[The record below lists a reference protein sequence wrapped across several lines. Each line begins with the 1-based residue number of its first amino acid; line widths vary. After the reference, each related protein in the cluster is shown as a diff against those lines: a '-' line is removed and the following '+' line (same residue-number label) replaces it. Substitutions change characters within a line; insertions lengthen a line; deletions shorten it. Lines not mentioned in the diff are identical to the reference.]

1 MKKMFNFKKKEEPK
15 QLKIQPFTL
24 AGVTFDN
31 RQDLIKHLK
40 LREELKVEKYDYKG
54 EDAFSI
60 KKLNGEQ
67 IGNIRQCDIEIMQKI
82 YDHITKAKVLGTN
95 AFVNED
101 GETII
106 SCQIGVEYYE

>member
-1 MKKMFNFKKKEEPK
+1 MFNFKKKEEPK
-15 QLKIQPFTL
+15 QLKMQPFTL
-24 AGVTFDN
+24 AGVTFFN

-40 LREELKVEKYDYKG
+40 FREELSIQEWEYENKPAFKV
-54 EDAFSI
+54 
-60 KKLNGEQ
+60 LNSDGLE
-67 IGNIRQCDIEIMQKI
+67 IGNIRQSDIEMMQKI
-82 YDHITKAKVLGTN
+82 YNNIVKSKVLGTN

>member
-1 MKKMFNFKKKEEPK
+1 MFNFMKKKEVSK
-15 QLKIQPFTL
+15 QFKMQPFTL

-40 LREELKVEKYDYKG
+40 FREELKIEKYLYEG
-54 EDAFSI
+54 EDAFSVQ
-60 KKLNGEQ
+60 KLNGEQ
-67 IGNIRQCDIEIMQKI
+67 IGNIRKSDIENLNKI
-82 YDHITKAKVLGTN
+82 YNNIVKTKVLGTN

-101 GETII
+101 GDTII

>member
-1 MKKMFNFKKKEEPK
+1 MFSFKKKEEPK
-15 QLKIQPFTL
+15 QLKMQPFTL

-40 LREELKVEKYDYKG
+40 LREELFVEEWEYENKP
-54 EDAFSI
+54 AFKI
-60 KKLNGEQ
+60 LNSNKEV
-67 IGNIRQCDIEIMQKI
+67 IGNIRQCDVEMMQKI
-82 YDHITKAKVLGTN
+82 YDHITKSKVLGTN